1 MLACNHM
8 CQSGTPLFIIYSYS
22 SVIILSLI
30 TAFSILYMDP
40 KHPSNRNAF
49 YFILAIALW
58 TIGDLIQWEATV
70 PIIGYIFNRLSY
82 LADFFFLFFLYFA
95 YYFVGE
101 DLTAEKRIIL
111 ALPLSLTAI
120 AVIGGFGVGT
130 FEKDTCGYD
139 VDWYIFPSLFLNLAY
154 SVWASFV
161 LLKKYRCPSVHY
173 NMKSQ
178 IRVLVFAIMFFVLWS
193 LAYEAVD
200 VFSVMEE
207 VGIEISPYFILGNL
221 FFISLIAFAIIEY
234 DLFDF
239 GLIPRKWFAF
249 AILSAIFGGMFFLS
263 LTPMFYLFLL
273 LFYIGTIWVF
283 WGK

>member
-1 MLACNHM
+1 MN
-8 CQSGTPLFIIYSYS
+8 
-22 SVIILSLI
+22 
-30 TAFSILYMDP
+30 P

-82 LADFFFLFFLYFA
+82 LADFFFLFFLYFS

-101 DLTAEKRIIL
+101 NLTAKKRIIL
-111 ALPLSLTAI
+111 ALPLLLTLI
-120 AVIGGFGVGT
+120 SVIGGFGVGT

-154 SVWASFV
+154 SVWASSV
-161 LLKKYRCPSVHY
+161 LLKKYRRPSVYY

-263 LTPMFYLFLL
+263 LTPMLYLFLL
-273 LFYIGTIWVF
+273 LFYVGTIWVF